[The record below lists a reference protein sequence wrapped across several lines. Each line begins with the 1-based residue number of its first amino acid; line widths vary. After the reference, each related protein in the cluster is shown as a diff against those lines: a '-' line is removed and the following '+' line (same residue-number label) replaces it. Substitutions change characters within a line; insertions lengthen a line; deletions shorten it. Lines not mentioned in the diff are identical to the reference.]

1 MLGFA
6 QPNTNV
12 ATIMKNFLTALVSAL
27 LVAVI
32 VTSLHYFV
40 FSSDMN
46 RAPLALFFLSFI
58 GMSAVALFN
67 VRLSALRNG
76 LAAPAIGQVDATK
89 GRTSSARSGPA
100 RPGKGDSNR
109 NSSTSSDSRGNRGSR
124 GGRGDKRDDK
134 NGPRNADSGSK
145 SRPPRGDAQGT
156 NASSAAASSAP
167 SSSSEQREPAVI
179 PDGPRE
185 TGTVKWFNRSKGFG
199 FIVRPNGEEI
209 FVHHRSIRNSDESR
223 RSNLRD
229 GQDVNYVVADH
240 SKGQQAEDVVGE

>member
-6 QPNTNV
+6 QPTTYV
-12 ATIMKNFLTALVSAL
+12 VIIMKNFLTALASAL

-40 FSSDMN
+40 FSNDMD
-46 RAPLALFFLSFI
+46 RAPLALFVLSFL
-58 GMSAVALFN
+58 GMAAVALFN
-67 VRLSALRNG
+67 VRLSALRSG
-76 LAAPAIGQVDATK
+76 LAAPGLGHTQAAPASQPK
-89 GRTSSARSGPA
+89 RESRSSAQSGKA
-100 RPGKGDSNR
+100 NAGKNNGR
-109 NSSTSSDSRGNRGSR
+109 QGA
-124 GGRGDKRDDK
+124 GGRGKRGDREKDKKDGR
-134 NGPRNADSGSK
+134 GADSNAK
-145 SRPPRGDAQGT
+145 PRSSNKDGA
-156 NASSAAASSAP
+156 ASAAP
-167 SSSSEQREPAVI
+167 KEPAVI

-209 FVHHRSIRNSDESR
+209 FVHHRSIRNSDETR

-229 GQDVNYVVADH
+229 GQEVNYVVADH